1 MNIPNSR
8 SRISAV
14 LGPTNTGKT
23 YYAMERMLA
32 HPSGM
37 IGFPLRLLARE
48 NYDRAV
54 AIKGQ
59 DKVALVTGEEKILP
73 PGARYYLCTV
83 EAMPLDRSVD
93 FLAIDEI
100 QMCADPDR
108 GHVFTDRLLHARGIS
123 ETVFLG
129 ADAMQPL
136 IRQLVPGVDF
146 QSRPRLSRLSY
157 AGQVRI
163 SRLKPRSAIVAFTA
177 NDVYAIAEL
186 VRRQRGGAAVVLG
199 ALSPRT
205 RNAQVAMYQEGDVD
219 YLVATDAIGM
229 GLNMDVEH
237 VAFASTRK
245 FDGHRFRHL
254 TAAELAQTAGRA
266 GRYTTDGTFGTTGDA
281 GSLDIEVIERIEN
294 HEFDLHRQIYWRNPD
309 VVTNTLEA
317 LKGSLRL
324 PSMTNGLVRVREAA
338 DERALFE
345 LSRDHDVA
353 DMAVN
358 PADVA
363 LLWDVC
369 QIPDF
374 EKEWTIGHARLLD
387 RVYRHLMSGKGG
399 LPTDWI
405 ADHVQRIDRADGDI
419 DALSTRIGRI
429 RTWTYISHKNDWL
442 DDPLH
447 WQGRTREIE
456 DKLSDALHDRLTQR
470 FVDKRTAMLA
480 SRLRDTETDLIAA
493 IRSDGDVVV
502 EGQYVGSMK
511 GLRFLP
517 DDARFA
523 SDRKTLASAAGRVL
537 RSEVHRRIS
546 ALESSAA
553 EELDWQANGLV
564 TWQGEAIARV
574 HRGDALLRPR
584 LDLLHND
591 YLESEDR
598 NRLRKIL
605 DGWMRE
611 RIGTVLAPLLATSDA
626 DVQGGCRGLVYQ
638 LVEGVGSLPRVDAE
652 TQINVL
658 TREDRKL
665 LKSMGIRLGRTSIYI
680 PALLK
685 PAAVTMRA
693 NLWRAWHQPAN
704 PVETPPDGRITVE
717 LDPKGHYRTQ
727 KTFFNAIGYS
737 VFREQGGSIA
747 VRLDMV
753 ERIAGRAWSL
763 GRGKPFALDETL
775 MSFAGAGADRTA
787 AILHGLGFTSREKE
801 GVRLFRKPRPKRPG
815 KPTPAKNEKTTGNA
829 KPDPKKT
836 HKKGS
841 RGQSAPERDYSDS
854 PFAVLKQLTEQT

>member
-1 MNIPNSR
+1 MT

-23 YYAMERMLA
+23 HYAMERMLA

-54 AIKGQ
+54 AAKGAG
-59 DKVALVTGEEKILP
+59 KVALVTGEEKILP
-73 PGARYYLCTV
+73 PGALYYLCTV
-83 EAMPLDRSVD
+83 EAMPLDRPVD
-93 FLAIDEI
+93 FLAIDEV

-108 GHVFTDRLLHARGIS
+108 GHVFTDRLLHARGTS
-123 ETVFLG
+123 ETIFLG

-146 QSRPRLSRLSY
+146 QSRPRLSKLSFT
-157 AGQVRI
+157 GQVRI

-186 VRRQRGGAAVVLG
+186 VRRQRGGAAVVMG

-205 RNAQVAMYQEGDVD
+205 RNAQVSMYQQGDVD

-281 GSLDIEVIERIEN
+281 GSLDIETVERIEN

-324 PSMTNGLVRVREAA
+324 PPMIKGLVRVREAA
-338 DERALFE
+338 DERALNE

-353 DMAVN
+353 DMASN
-358 PADVA
+358 PGDVA

-374 EKEWTIGHARLLD
+374 EKEWTIGHVRLLD
-387 RVYRHLMSGKGG
+387 RVYRHLMAGTGG

-405 ADHVQRIDRADGDI
+405 ADNVQRIDRTDGDI

-442 DDPLH
+442 DDPLL

-470 FVDKRTAMLA
+470 FVDKRTTTLA
-480 SRLRDTETDLIAA
+480 SRLRDTETDLVAA

-502 EGQYVGSMK
+502 EGQFVGRMQ

-523 SDRKTLASAAGRVL
+523 SDRKTLASVAGRAL
-537 RSEVHRRIS
+537 RGEVHRRIS
-546 ALESSAA
+546 ALEASAA
-553 EELDWQANGLV
+553 EELTWQADGLV
-564 TWQGEAIARV
+564 TWQGEPIARV
-574 HRGDALLRPR
+574 RRGDVLLKPR

-591 YLESEDR
+591 HLESRDR
-598 NRLRKIL
+598 SRLRKVL
-605 DGWMRE
+605 DDWLGE
-611 RIGTVLAPLLATSDA
+611 KVNTALAPLLASSKA
-626 DVQGGCRGLVYQ
+626 DVQGACRGLVYQ
-638 LVEGVGSLPRVDAE
+638 LVEGVGSLLRPDAE
-652 TQINVL
+652 EQITAL
-658 TREDRKL
+658 SRDDRKL
-665 LKSMGIRLGRTSIYI
+665 LKMLGIRLGRTAIYM
-680 PALLK
+680 PPLMK
-685 PAAVTMRA
+685 PAAVAVRA
-693 NLWRAWHQPAN
+693 NLWRAWYQPST
-704 PVETPPDGRITVE
+704 PVETPPAGRITVE
-717 LDPKGHYRTQ
+717 LDAKHHFRTQ
-727 KTFFNAIGYS
+727 KNFLNAIGYT
-737 VFREQGGSIA
+737 VFREQGGAIA

-753 ERIAGRAWSL
+753 ERIAGHAWSL
-763 GRGKPFALDETL
+763 GRKAPFALDETL
-775 MSFAGAGADRTA
+775 MSFAGAGPDRTT
-787 AILHGLGFTSREKE
+787 AILHGLGFTSREKD
-801 GVRLFRKPRPKRPG
+801 GVRLFRVPRPKRQ
-815 KPTPAKNEKTTGNA
+815 ARAVEKTRVETDKPSKGGRRRTGRKNPSIKVA
-829 KPDPKKT
+829 ET
-836 HKKGS
+836 H
-841 RGQSAPERDYSDS
+841 DYKDS
-854 PFAVLKQLTEQT
+854 PFAILKQLTDSS

>member
-1 MNIPNSR
+1 MT
-8 SRISAV
+8 ISAV

-48 NYDRAV
+48 NYDRAAAV
-54 AIKGQ
+54 KGT

-83 EAMPLDRSVD
+83 EAMPLDRPVD

-108 GHVFTDRLLHARGIS
+108 GHVFTDRLLHARGQA

-136 IRQLVPGVDF
+136 IRKLVPGVDF
-146 QSRPRLSRLSY
+146 QSRPRLSKLSY
-157 AGQVRI
+157 SGQTRI
-163 SRLKPRSAIVAFTA
+163 SRLKPRSAAVAFTA

-186 VRRQRGGAAVVLG
+186 VRRQRGGAAVVMG

-245 FDGHRFRHL
+245 FDGRRFRQL

-281 GSLDIEVIERIEN
+281 GALDIETVERIEN
-294 HEFDLHRQIYWRNPD
+294 HEFDMHRQIYWRNPD
-309 VVTNTLEA
+309 IVTNTLNA
-317 LKGSLRL
+317 LKNSLRL
-324 PSMTNGLVRVREAA
+324 PPTAEGLVRVREAD
-338 DERALFE
+338 DERALNE
-345 LSRDHDVA
+345 LTRDHGIE

-358 PADVA
+358 PDDVG
-363 LLWDVC
+363 LLWEVC

-387 RVYRHLMSGKGG
+387 RVYRHLMAGDGG
-399 LPTDWI
+399 LSIDWM
-405 ADHVQRIDRADGDI
+405 ADHVQRIDRTDGDI
-419 DALSTRIGRI
+419 DALSTRIARI
-429 RTWTYISHKNDWL
+429 RTWTYISHKSEWL

-470 FVDKRTAMLA
+470 FVDKRTAMLM
-480 SRLRDTETDLIAA
+480 SRLRDQDTDLIAA
-493 IRSDGDVVV
+493 IRSNGEVVV
-502 EGQYVGSMK
+502 EGQYVGHMQ
-511 GLRFLP
+511 GLRFIA

-523 SDRKTLASAAGRVL
+523 SDRKTLASIAGRVL
-537 RSEVHRRIS
+537 RSEVHRRIAVLETAADEMLEWRPS
-546 ALESSAA
+546 GVVCWQDEALAKIRRGES
-553 EELDWQANGLV
+553 
-564 TWQGEAIARV
+564 
-574 HRGDALLRPR
+574 LLSPR

-598 NRLRKIL
+598 DRLRVL
-605 DGWMRE
+605 LNEWLQN
-611 RIGTVLAPLLATSDA
+611 RIKGVLGPLLATSDA
-626 DVQGGCRGLVYQ
+626 KIKGACRGLVFQ
-638 LVEGVGSLPRVDAE
+638 LVEGMGTISRSNVSD
-652 TQINVL
+652 QIEAL
-658 TREDRKL
+658 SREDRKV
-665 LKSMGIRLGRTSIYI
+665 LKSLGIRLGRTAIYM
-680 PALLK
+680 PGLLK
-685 PAAVTMRA
+685 PAAITLRA
-693 NLWRAWHQPAN
+693 RLWHAWNEPESSL
-704 PVETPPDGRITVE
+704 ETPPDGRITVE
-717 LDPKGHYRTQ
+717 LDAKKNVRLQ
-727 KTFFNAIGYS
+727 MAFLNAIGYS
-737 VFREQGGSIA
+737 VFRVAGGSIA

-753 ERIAGRAWSL
+753 ERIAGKAWAL
-763 GRGKPFALDETL
+763 GRRKPFPMDEAL
-775 MSFAGAGADRTA
+775 MSFAGAGEERTA
-787 AILHGLGFTSREKE
+787 AILHGLGFTSREKD
-801 GVRLFRKPRPKRPG
+801 GVRLFRTPRPKTARKRKPSETEIPG
-815 KPTPAKNEKTTGNA
+815 KRKS
-829 KPDPKKT
+829 PKRRT
-836 HKKGS
+836 VI
-841 RGQSAPERDYSDS
+841 RQEEDYSDS
-854 PFAVLKQLTEQT
+854 PFAVLKQLTGDA